1 MSGSKKGRP
10 GVSKPHFRPRIPE
23 SGGQDE
29 PLEPEAIAEALIA
42 AQGNVTAAAKTLS
55 LNPMRLRA
63 FVKAKRELSA
73 IQAEIM
79 EQAVDASVQV
89 LWGAL
94 ADEGSFQNR
103 FYGAKEW
110 LKSEMGR
117 RRGFGWKPAG
127 VTVINSGRA
136 AAPTTIE
143 IKWLEPPQEAPGLR
157 DPMVIEG
164 EKAGDDG

>member
-1 MSGSKKGRP
+1 VSGSKKGRP
-10 GVSKPHFRPRIPE
+10 GVSKPHFRIVKDQEQPI
-23 SGGQDE
+23 
-29 PLEPEAIAEALIA
+29 EPEAVAAALIN
-42 AQGNVTAAAKTLS
+42 AQGNVTEAAKTLS

-63 FVKAKRELSA
+63 FVRGKRELSA

-143 IKWLEPPQEAPGLR
+143 IKWLEPPQEPRIPESGG
-157 DPMVIEG
+157 PVIEG
-164 EKAGDDG
+164 EKIETR

>member
-1 MSGSKKGRP
+1 LVRG
-10 GVSKPHFRPRIPE
+10 
-23 SGGQDE
+23 
-29 PLEPEAIAEALIA
+29 
-42 AQGNVTAAAKTLS
+42 
-55 LNPMRLRA
+55 
-63 FVKAKRELSA
+63 KRELSA
-73 IQAEIM
+73 VQAEIM

-143 IKWLEPPQEAPGLR
+143 IKWLEPPR
-157 DPMVIEG
+157 DPEPGPPDSGVRGLVIEG
-164 EKAGDDG
+164 EKAD